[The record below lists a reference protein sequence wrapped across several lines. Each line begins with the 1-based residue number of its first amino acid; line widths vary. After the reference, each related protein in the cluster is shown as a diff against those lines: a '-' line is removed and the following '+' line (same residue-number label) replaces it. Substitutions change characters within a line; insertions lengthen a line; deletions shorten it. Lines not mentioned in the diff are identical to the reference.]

1 MRSRSAV
8 NRREIMTTISRDAR
22 LVLAAQAVRA
32 FGYGLTSVL
41 LGVTL
46 DELGFSGLEV
56 GLVLAAVV
64 AGTAAASVAIA
75 RYGDRVGR
83 RRAYLGLYV
92 VLAVTGVVF
101 AFATS
106 PWVLGVV
113 ALAGALSTEVVESGP
128 FTSLEQA
135 MIAEELPQARL
146 ASGFG
151 IYNAVATAG
160 GAVGA
165 LAAGLPSLTHSWLD
179 VPTQRWF
186 LLLVVAAFAGALLAF
201 RLTAAVETERRD
213 AAPVVRLER
222 SRRTVVRLSGLFAL
236 DAFGGGFVVQSFI
249 AFWFARRFGATPGQ
263 IGLVFFAMSL
273 LQTASFLLAPRL
285 ARRFGL
291 LNTMVGTH
299 LPSNVFLIALAF
311 APTFPI
317 AVALLF
323 ARVTISQMD
332 VPTRQAY
339 VMTLVDAHE
348 RVPAAAYTNT
358 ARYVVRPAGPALA
371 GAASSLALGAP
382 FLIGGGVKAFYDLVL
397 WRWFRHV
404 PLPDTEVEVP

>member
-1 MRSRSAV
+1 MR
-8 NRREIMTTISRDAR
+8 TITHDTRV
-22 LVLAAQAVRA
+22 VLGAQAVRA

-46 DELGFSGLEV
+46 DELDFSGLEA

-64 AGTAAASVAIA
+64 AGTAVASIMIA

-83 RRAYLGLYV
+83 RRAYIALYV

-106 PWVLGVV
+106 AWVLGVV

-135 MIAEELPQARL
+135 MLAQELPPARL

-165 LAAGLPSLTHSWLD
+165 LAAALPSMTHRWID

-186 LLLVVAAFAGALLAF
+186 LLLVVAALAGVLLAV
-201 RLTAAVETERRD
+201 RLTPVVETER
-213 AAPVVRLER
+213 AVLAPVVRLER
-222 SRRTVVRLSGLFAL
+222 SRPTVVRLSGLFAL

-249 AFWFARRFGATPGQ
+249 AFWFSRRFGATPGQ
-263 IGLVFFAMSL
+263 IGLVFFTVSL
-273 LQTASFLLAPRL
+273 LQTASFLLAPVL

-291 LNTMVGTH
+291 LTTMVATH
-299 LPSNVFLIALAF
+299 LPSNLFLIALAF
-311 APTFPI
+311 ATNLPV

-323 ARVTISQMD
+323 ARVMIAQID

-339 VMTLVDAHE
+339 VMHIVDPHE

-382 FLIGGGVKAFYDLVL
+382 FVIGGTVKAFYDIVL

-404 PLPDTEVEVP
+404 PLPDTQVEAR

>member
-1 MRSRSAV
+1 MR
-8 NRREIMTTISRDAR
+8 TITHDTRV
-22 LVLAAQAVRA
+22 VLGAQAVRA

-46 DELGFSGLEV
+46 DELDFSGLEA

-64 AGTAAASVAIA
+64 AGTAVASIMIA

-83 RRAYLGLYV
+83 RRAYIALYV

-106 PWVLGVV
+106 AWVLGVV

-135 MIAEELPQARL
+135 MLAQELPPARL

-165 LAAGLPSLTHSWLD
+165 LAAALPSMTHRWID

-186 LLLVVAAFAGALLAF
+186 LLLVVAALAGVLLAV
-201 RLTAAVETERRD
+201 RLTPVVETER
-213 AAPVVRLER
+213 AVLAPVVRLER
-222 SRRTVVRLSGLFAL
+222 SRPTVVRLSGLFAL

-249 AFWFARRFGATPGQ
+249 AFGFSRRFGATPGQ
-263 IGLVFFAMSL
+263 IGLVFFTVSL
-273 LQTASFLLAPRL
+273 LQTASFLLAPVL

-291 LNTMVGTH
+291 LTTMVATH
-299 LPSNVFLIALAF
+299 LPSNLFLIALAF
-311 APTFPI
+311 ATNLPV

-323 ARVTISQMD
+323 ARVMIAQID

-339 VMTLVDAHE
+339 VMHIVDPHE

-382 FLIGGGVKAFYDLVL
+382 FVIGGTVKAFYDIVL

-404 PLPDTEVEVP
+404 PLPDTQVEAR

>member
-1 MRSRSAV
+1 
-8 NRREIMTTISRDAR
+8 MTTITHDAR
-22 LVLAAQAVRA
+22 VVLGAQAVRA

-46 DELGFSGLEV
+46 YELDFSGLEA

-64 AGTAAASVAIA
+64 AGTAAASIVIA

-83 RRAYLGLYV
+83 RRAYVTLYV

-106 PWVLGVV
+106 AWVLGVV
-113 ALAGALSTEVVESGP
+113 ALAGTLSTEVVESGP

-135 MIAEELPQARL
+135 MLAQELPPARL

-165 LAAGLPSLTHSWLD
+165 LAAALPSLTHRWID

-186 LLLVVAAFAGALLAF
+186 LLLVVAALVGVLLAV
-201 RLTAAVETERRD
+201 RLTPVVETER
-213 AAPVVRLER
+213 AVLAPIVRLER
-222 SRRTVVRLSGLFAL
+222 SRPTVVRLSSLFAL

-249 AFWFARRFGATPGQ
+249 AFWFSRRFGATPGQ
-263 IGLVFFAMSL
+263 IGLVFFTVSL
-273 LQTASFLLAPRL
+273 LQTASFLLAPVL

-291 LNTMVGTH
+291 LTTMVATH
-299 LPSNVFLIALAF
+299 LPSNLFLIALAF
-311 APTFPI
+311 APNLPV
-317 AVALLF
+317 AVALLI
-323 ARVTISQMD
+323 ARVMIAQID

-339 VMTLVDAHE
+339 VMHIVDAHE

-382 FLIGGGVKAFYDLVL
+382 FVIGGTVKAFYDIVL

-404 PLPDTEVEVP
+404 PLPDTEVEAR

>member
-1 MRSRSAV
+1 
-8 NRREIMTTISRDAR
+8 MTTITHDTRV
-22 LVLAAQAVRA
+22 VLGAQALRA

-46 DELGFSGLEV
+46 DELDFSGLEA

-64 AGTAAASVAIA
+64 AGTAVASIMIA

-83 RRAYLGLYV
+83 RRAYIALYV

-106 PWVLGVV
+106 AWVLGVV

-135 MIAEELPQARL
+135 MLAQELPPARL

-165 LAAGLPSLTHSWLD
+165 LAAALPSMTHRWID

-186 LLLVVAAFAGALLAF
+186 LLLVVAALAGVLLAV
-201 RLTAAVETERRD
+201 RLTPVVETERSVL
-213 AAPVVRLER
+213 APVVRLER
-222 SRRTVVRLSGLFAL
+222 SRPTVVRLSGLFAL

-249 AFWFARRFGATPGQ
+249 AFWFSRRFGATPGQ
-263 IGLVFFAMSL
+263 IGLVFFTVSL
-273 LQTASFLLAPRL
+273 LQTASFLLAPVL

-291 LNTMVGTH
+291 LTTMVATH
-299 LPSNVFLIALAF
+299 LPSNLFLIGLAF
-311 APTFPI
+311 ATNLPV
-317 AVALLF
+317 AVALWF
-323 ARVTISQMD
+323 ARVMIAQID

-339 VMTLVDAHE
+339 VMHIVDPHE

-382 FLIGGGVKAFYDLVL
+382 FVIAGTVKAFYDIVL

-404 PLPDTEVEVP
+404 PLPDTQVEAR